1 MRLSCFLPIKQKSNR
16 APGKNTNPIGS
27 MSLGLTELK
36 INQLLR
42 ADCFEEIVVS
52 TDDPR
57 VLEHV
62 SNVAQSESRI
72 RPVKRQAYLCEDETS
87 LSALVRHAGEECRGN
102 TILWTHTTSPFTKSK
117 NYEDAVSSYR
127 EGLELGYDSL
137 ISVNEEQKYANFM
150 GKALNYGGADYWPK
164 TQNLEPVVFVNSAI
178 FIASK
183 DTYLTRNNRVG
194 EKPIMFKSI
203 GLDGFDVD
211 TLNDWQVANS
221 LLSGAPLM
229 KSFL

>member
-1 MRLSCFLPIKQKSNR
+1 MKLSCFLPIKQNSTR
-16 APGKNTNPIGS
+16 APGKNTKPIGS

-62 SNVAQSESRI
+62 SNAAISESRI
-72 RPVKRQAYLCEDETS
+72 RPVKRQAYLSEDETPI
-87 LSALVRHAGEECRGN
+87 SALVRHAGEECRGDA
-102 TILWTHTTSPFTKSK
+102 ILWTHTTSPFTQTR
-117 NYEDAVSSYR
+117 NYEDAVSYYE
-127 EGLELGYDSL
+127 EGLIFGYDSL
-137 ISVNEEQKYANFM
+137 VSVNEENKYANFM

-183 DTYLTRNNRVG
+183 DTYLTRNNRIG
-194 EKPIMFKSI
+194 EKPIMFRSL
-203 GLDGFDVD
+203 GLEGFEVD

-229 KSFL
+229 KSDM